1 MKLCMALQFDLC
13 IIFFNCACVQIK
25 SIFKKTMARRDEYG
39 LYDLDTESS
48 SVDTLILKG
57 HQGAICQRCHNS
69 LRTRVTHNVILI
81 LQSIESI
88 MSLTAMYEMGT
99 PEKTGNLTI
108 DLQIRGINNTSVS
121 MDPAQMPLPQSSHQ
135 ETYKPQQQGWN
146 RGQQWH
152 TASGQQGQTMSQS
165 QWHENKKCKAES
177 DPAGPQTET
186 TPAQAEQSPKLG
198 YNNQYRGGY
207 HRGGYTGRMHQG
219 KPLYKIQGEIVA
231 LCMPCNSVHIGNDQ
245 CEYDPDFG
253 PIPSD
258 LEMSEQD
265 DTFHEDGDS
274 VDLQPEPEVK

>member
-1 MKLCMALQFDLC
+1 
-13 IIFFNCACVQIK
+13 
-25 SIFKKTMARRDEYG
+25 MARRDEYG

-88 MSLTAMYEMGT
+88 MSLTAMYKMGT

-135 ETYKPQQQGWN
+135 ETYKPQQQQGWN

-152 TASGQQGQTMSQS
+152 AASGQQGQTMSQP
-165 QWHENKKCKAES
+165 QWHENKKRKAES

-186 TPAQAEQSPKLG
+186 TPTQAEQSPKPR
-198 YNNQYRGGY
+198 YNNQYTEEGTTEGA
-207 HRGGYTGRMHQG
+207 TLAECIEANPSTKFKG
-219 KPLYKIQGEIVA
+219 K
-231 LCMPCNSVHIGNDQ
+231 
-245 CEYDPDFG
+245 
-253 PIPSD
+253 
-258 LEMSEQD
+258 
-265 DTFHEDGDS
+265 
-274 VDLQPEPEVK
+274 